1 MITDYKKIKKLPEV
15 QVVMDMDGF
24 EQGLEKIDLP
34 DLYL

>member
-1 MITDYKKIKKLPEV
+1 MITDYKNKKLPEV

-24 EQGLEKIDLP
+24 GSRVLKIDLP

>member
-1 MITDYKKIKKLPEV
+1 MITDYKKIKKLPEGS
-15 QVVMDMDGF
+15 DGYGWLW

>member
-1 MITDYKKIKKLPEV
+1 MITDYKKKKLPEV

-24 EQGLEKIDLP
+24 GSRKVDLP

>member
-1 MITDYKKIKKLPEV
+1 MITDYKNKKLPEV
-15 QVVMDMDGF
+15 QVDGYGWLW